1 MQRSYQGSRKQ
12 RRKLARRRRSKRDRS
27 LSRGE
32 VRASLVAVVL
42 ARHGE

>member
-1 MQRSYQGSRKQ
+1 MNAKRRAV
-12 RRKLARRRRSKRDRS
+12 RKLQRRRRSKRDRS

-42 ARHGE
+42 ARHGEA